1 MSKYDYSIQ
10 QWDNDG
16 RDKLYRKLARA
27 IIRGLITEDE
37 ALLVIASN
45 KA

>member
-1 MSKYDYSIQ
+1 MSKYNYSRQ
-10 QWDNDG
+10 EWEDDG

-45 KA
+45 RA